1 MISKA
6 MLDIQKLTSTFS
18 TFSQQQSL
26 NILSTTLKTLK
37 HPSNI
42 PQTSLKQHPSNIL
55 QQHPSSILL
64 LCIKM
69 IIKLKT
75 SCVFWIG
82 CLLQLLLL
90 FLLLLVVVVVKA

>member
-18 TFSQQQSL
+18 QHSLNNSLSTFSRQPSKL
-26 NILSTTLKTLK
+26 
-37 HPSNI
+37 SNI

>member
-18 TFSQQQSL
+18 QHFSQQQSL

-42 PQTSLKQHPSNIL
+42 PQTSLKH
-55 QQHPSSILL
+55 
-64 LCIKM
+64 
-69 IIKLKT
+69 T
-75 SCVFWIG
+75 STTSLINS
-82 CLLQLLLL
+82 
-90 FLLLLVVVVVKA
+90 VVVHQDDYKTKNKLCFLDWMFVAVVTVIFVVACCCSC